1 MTDPDKLRQI
11 LLNLLS
17 NAIKYTDEGSITV
30 QVGAADGRLQV
41 AVSDT
46 GVGIPRSELG
56 RIFDEFHRADS
67 SGARRRGTGLGLTIS
82 RRLARALG
90 GDIVVESEFGKG
102 STFALDLPLTSRDA
116 GAAEDGRRSK

>member
-1 MTDPDKLRQI
+1 
-11 LLNLLS
+11 
-17 NAIKYTDEGSITV
+17 
-30 QVGAADGRLQV
+30 V

-82 RRLARALG
+82 QRLARALG
-90 GDIVVESEFGKG
+90 GEITVESELGVG
-102 STFALDLPLTSRDA
+102 STFVLELPLTLRGG
-116 GAAEDGRRSK
+116 GADGDGRRAR